1 MRIFLN
7 KVLKNICPKRSP
19 TQGRFVDFY
28 FFVRNRVIVGEKPST
43 PSLFPK
49 IDQLLP
55 LKYPSLGKII
65 GGIFTI
71 NLACMFLIAESAL
84 I

>member
-1 MRIFLN
+1 MDGFF
-7 KVLKNICPKRSP
+7 P

-55 LKYPSLGKII
+55 LKYPHVQHDKCRK
-65 GGIFTI
+65 F
-71 NLACMFLIAESAL
+71 
-84 I
+84 

>member
-1 MRIFLN
+1 MDGFF
-7 KVLKNICPKRSP
+7 P

-65 GGIFTI
+65 GGIFMI